1 MFDFLK
7 HHLKPKNGFIV
18 DPRGKKLGQHKSAS
32 FYTIGQREG
41 LGLTDG
47 PWYVYAVDVRKNLVR
62 VTNKSQDS
70 RLYTK
75 RFNVE
80 NIHWVSGIAPVKPVH
95 CTVEVRYH
103 QRQPRSGVV
112 GKIGRRWVVTLAEP
126 ERAVTPGQHAVFYQK
141 DVVMGGG
148 VIDRI

>member
-1 MFDFLK
+1 MTKPQVRALAKKIGLPNASRPDSQGICFVGEVKMFDFLK

-62 VTNKSQDS
+62 VTNKSQS
-70 RLYTK
+70 LSIVRLK
-75 RFNVE
+75 SVIISASLDQE
-80 NIHWVSGIAPVKPVH
+80 SS
-95 CTVEVRYH
+95 VRLEDD
-103 QRQPRSGVV
+103 G
-112 GKIGRRWVVTLAEP
+112 W
-126 ERAVTPGQHAVFYQK
+126 
-141 DVVMGGG
+141 
-148 VIDRI
+148 